1 MTKVVFRKPT
11 DHADEITAVF
21 PEVEWDSWPS
31 LMCYQHIG
39 QHGGCTVDW
48 VRYETVPAK
57 PEEYEPLL
65 RELTE
70 LVGYDDLVVLPRMPR
85 VARKFYNV

>member
-1 MTKVVFRKPT
+1 M

-21 PEVEWDSWPS
+21 PEVQWDNWPS

-39 QHGGCTVDW
+39 QHGGCTAEW
-48 VRYETVPAK
+48 VRNETRPATK
-57 PEEYEPLL
+57 EEYEPLL

-70 LVGYDDLVVLPRMPR
+70 LVGYNDLKVIPRMPR
-85 VARKFYNV
+85 VPNRFYGV